1 MTTPSMFQKALDR
14 IDAVHGED
22 PQRVIV
28 DGRSISSELH
38 YARRMTGWLNR
49 LYPEASESLQLAVRA
64 QHLRRWQI
72 PRSQYPMDRAGYH
85 QWRKALAQSYAEQAG
100 QILQQEGYDQAA
112 IERIQFLIRR
122 ERMKTDPE
130 SQALEDTAC
139 LDFLENDLEAFAAGC
154 EEEKLRV
161 ILSRTWAKMS
171 PHARSRA
178 MSIQLPPAIGRI
190 IQSLR

>member
-1 MTTPSMFQKALDR
+1 MATPSKFQLVLDR

-22 PQRVIV
+22 PKQVVV
-28 DGRSISSELH
+28 DGRSISSDLH
-38 YARRMTGWLNR
+38 YAQRLTGWLKR

-64 QHLRRWQI
+64 QHLRRRQI
-72 PRSQYPMDRAGYH
+72 PRSRYPMDRAGYH

-100 QILQQEGYDQAA
+100 QILKEAGYEQAD
-112 IERIQFLIRR
+112 IERIRFLIRR

-171 PHARSRA
+171 PHARQVA
-178 MSIQLPPAIGRI
+178 LTIQLPPAIGKI
-190 IQSLR
+190 IQSLP